1 MPPTTQAPFYR
12 WSWVD
17 INIVPILP
25 SLSNMHLSAYY
36 ILFLNCTIVALQ
48 CCVSF
53 CCKQTESATHTQH
66 PLPLISSH
74 LEFPVPYNRFS
85 LVIYFIHVLFLCV
98 CGGTIIFYGP
108 DVPLFI

>member
-12 WSWVD
+12 RSWVD

-66 PLPLISSH
+66 PLPWISSH
-74 LEFPVPYNRFS
+74 LGYHRSLNRVPCA
-85 LVIYFIHVLFLCV
+85 IQ
-98 CGGTIIFYGP
+98 
-108 DVPLFI
+108 